1 MAPPSAF
8 TEFRLA
14 RETAEEEGSD
24 SFSYRG
30 VEYERGVSSNGCLVV
45 WRRADGAYRG
55 SYRGRRRM
63 RNKSARKKK
72 KSAPSKKSKSRK

>member
-30 VEYERGVSSNGCLVV
+30 VDYERGVSSNGCLVV

-55 SYRGRRRM
+55 SYRGRKKRK
-63 RNKSARKKK
+63 KSARKN
-72 KSAPSKKSKSRK
+72 KSAPSKRSTRRK